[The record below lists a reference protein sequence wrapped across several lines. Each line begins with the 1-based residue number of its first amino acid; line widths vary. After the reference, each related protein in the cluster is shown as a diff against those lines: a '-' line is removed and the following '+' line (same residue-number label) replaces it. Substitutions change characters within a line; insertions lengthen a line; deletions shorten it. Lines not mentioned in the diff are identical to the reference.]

1 MTIISNPP
9 DQPNMLAASA
19 GSQTTPLYKLKHSS
33 SLLLPC
39 YHVNACRS
47 KKACRAT
54 MVRNY
59 TLCIRTWRYQ
69 PLFLTSLSLFPGR
82 SCLNARN
89 KRQEA
94 VKLHRYGCTSHQ
106 VRTHFYFPSIYNILS
121 ITIAS
126 GHNCIRDVCLDP
138 SILESHTKH
147 KGHNANPDQNLSSCG
162 PYDTISDLFSQW
174 NWAGMVY
181 NWTYFVKH
189 PIPTVTMLYRSGLV
203 TEHLSTL
210 LMYQTA

>member
-59 TLCIRTWRYQ
+59 TLYIRTWRYR

-126 GHNCIRDVCLDP
+126 EMFVWILLFWSLIPSTKDTMQIRIKTFPLVDLMTP
-138 SILESHTKH
+138 SVIYFLNGIELGWYTIEPILWSI
-147 KGHNANPDQNLSSCG
+147 Q
-162 PYDTISDLFSQW
+162 
-174 NWAGMVY
+174 
-181 NWTYFVKH
+181 
-189 PIPTVTMLYRSGLV
+189 
-203 TEHLSTL
+203 
-210 LMYQTA
+210 YQQ

>member
-19 GSQTTPLYKLKHSS
+19 GSQTTPLYKLKHRS

-59 TLCIRTWRYQ
+59 TLYIRTWRYQ

-126 GHNCIRDVCLDP
+126 GMFVWILLFWSLIPSTKDTMQIR
-138 SILESHTKH
+138 IKTF
-147 KGHNANPDQNLSSCG
+147 SSCG